1 MSGVL
6 GKCLSNAPNIQ
17 LLEEEQ
23 AARSIVVSN
32 ISPQTTKEGVMIHFQ
47 RRKNGG
53 GEIDHIHIPKKGS
66 AVIAFEKGEGLRIP
80 CLL

>member
-6 GKCLSNAPNIQ
+6 GKFQSNATNIQ

-66 AVIAFEKGEGLRIP
+66 AIITFEKREGLCIP

>member
-66 AVIAFEKGEGLRIP
+66 AVITFEEGEGLRIP

>member
-6 GKCLSNAPNIQ
+6 GKCQSNAPNIQ

-32 ISPQTTKEGVMIHFQ
+32 ISPQTTKERVTIYFQ
-47 RRKNGG
+47 RRRNGG

-66 AVIAFEKGEGLRIP
+66 AVITFEEGEGLRIP